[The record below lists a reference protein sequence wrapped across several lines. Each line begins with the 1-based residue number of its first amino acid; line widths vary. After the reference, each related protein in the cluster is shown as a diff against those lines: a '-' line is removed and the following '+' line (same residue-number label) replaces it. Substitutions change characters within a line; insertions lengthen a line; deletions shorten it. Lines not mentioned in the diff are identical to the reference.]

1 MYRFTL
7 LLCLILLVI
16 SGHSQAQTDLSDR
29 ATVNMEEGLSV
40 NEALINFLISRPCE
54 FGIVDDCNRPLSIQD
69 IAQLKNLFRKLDAWN
84 KELFGSILP
93 GSDRLKGLPYAHE
106 KGPAFSVKEDT
117 RFNPRLFKNEKYLR
131 IVLNEADEKSNQFM
145 RDIQITSA
153 STLLMYD
160 SLFKL
165 SFVLSKAKKI
175 RSILEYDLGSDVHI
189 LRETF
194 SVALDEKVWNS
205 TKNNLDFL
213 EATAPAQLMINYFE
227 QYIAKSFTASKIKD
241 DDFIFRMRS
250 VLFIERILSETQFLN
265 ALDKLVQRISQI
277 FGNTVGQVQTRD
289 GKLKVLAKDPVAMDG
304 FKAKLKP
311 LDILLEKTPFRLT
324 DHFIPGH
331 YGHVA
336 IWLGRPEEIVEYKVV
351 YQGQEIFLLD
361 HPLVGKYLEQMSL
374 GKLIVEAL
382 REPGVT
388 VNTLEHFMD
397 IDDFLVLRSNRLEDI
412 GGKILRTIEQI
423 GKPYDF
429 NFDVETESSIVC
441 SELVYRVFDDQQ
453 WPTDRTMGRYT
464 ISPDHVA
471 WKTID
476 SCLKPIIMFHDGAEV
491 TQNMTGELKLLLEQ
505 RGGISYSPVGS
516 CN

>member
-1 MYRFTL
+1 
-7 LLCLILLVI
+7 
-16 SGHSQAQTDLSDR
+16 
-29 ATVNMEEGLSV
+29 
-40 NEALINFLISRPCE
+40 
-54 FGIVDDCNRPLSIQD
+54 
-69 IAQLKNLFRKLDAWN
+69 
-84 KELFGSILP
+84 
-93 GSDRLKGLPYAHE
+93 
-106 KGPAFSVKEDT
+106 
-117 RFNPRLFKNEKYLR
+117 
-131 IVLNEADEKSNQFM
+131 
-145 RDIQITSA
+145 
-153 STLLMYD
+153 
-160 SLFKL
+160 
-165 SFVLSKAKKI
+165 
-175 RSILEYDLGSDVHI
+175 LGSDVHI
-189 LRETF
+189 LRDTF
-194 SVALDEKVWNS
+194 SAALDEKVWNS
-205 TKNNLDFL
+205 TKNNLSFL
-213 EATAPAQLMINYFE
+213 ETSAFPQLRINYFE

-241 DDFIFRMRS
+241 DDFIFRMRN

-277 FGNTVGQVQTRD
+277 FGNTAGQVQTRD
-289 GKLKVLAKDPVAMDG
+289 GKLKVLAKDPTVMNA

-336 IWLGRPEEIVEYKVV
+336 VWLGRPEEIVEYKVM
-351 YQGQEIFLLD
+351 YQGQEILLLD
-361 HPLVGKYLEQMSL
+361 HPLVGKYLEQMSQ

-412 GGKILRTIEQI
+412 GEKILRTIEQI

-429 NFDVETESSIVC
+429 NFDVETERSIVC

-471 WKTID
+471 WKAID
-476 SCLKPIIMFHDGAEV
+476 SCLKPIIMFHDGTEV

-505 RGGISYSPVGS
+505 RGGISYSPIGS